1 MNEIKNCPG
10 EPKSLSHRLVKLYLK
25 IGRLHRDI
33 LDKEVRQTGVYRSQH
48 HILMYLAS
56 NPDAS
61 QKEIARFQEVSTA
74 TIAVSL
80 KKLEKAGYIK
90 REVDQADNRCNRIQL
105 TEKGEKIVTQSH
117 EIFYRVED
125 EMFRGFDEGELLVLE
140 EYFRRIYQNMKQSM
154 KQDMK
159 QK

>member
-1 MNEIKNCPG
+1 MDKTTVCP
-10 EPKSLSHRLVKLYLK
+10 EKPTSFIHRLVKLYLK

-33 LDKEVRQTGVYRSQH
+33 LDKEVRRTGVYRSQH
-48 HILMYLAS
+48 RILMYLAE

-80 KKLEKAGYIK
+80 KKLEKAGCIK

-105 TEKGEKIVTQSH
+105 TEKGEKIVAQSH
-117 EIFYRVED
+117 EIFYRVEE
-125 EMFRGFDEGELLVLE
+125 EMFHGFDEEELRMLN
-140 EYFRRIYQNMKQSM
+140 EYFYRIYQNMEQATK
-154 KQDMK
+154 KK
-159 QK
+159 

>member
-1 MNEIKNCPG
+1 MDKIKTCPG
-10 EPKSLSHRLVKLYLK
+10 EPVSLVHRLVKLYLK
-25 IGRLHRDI
+25 IGHLHREI

-48 HILMYLAS
+48 RILMYLAS
-56 NPDAS
+56 NPDVS
-61 QKEIARFQEVSTA
+61 QKEIAHFQGVSTA

-90 REVDQADNRCNRIQL
+90 REVDPADNRCNRIHL

-117 EIFYRVED
+117 EIFYRVE
-125 EMFRGFDEGELLVLE
+125 EKMFQGFDEKELLLLN
-140 EYFRRIYQNMKQSM
+140 EYFHRIYQNME
-154 KQDMK
+154 